1 MNCYSS
7 VMKTILFLIMIY
19 REILQSILWGL
30 MVLQDGESLQ
40 WEKMQNLIKDLSM
53 INHSYNQKFYLLLDV
68 KWHKNQMML
77 FAVEYLSVSL
87 IQRQQQNKFCQKL
100 LKFLPRNSNGIRKD
114 KRLSLKKLLLVFSLW
129 NEIVQQMQ
137 SHN

>member
-1 MNCYSS
+1 
-7 VMKTILFLIMIY
+7 
-19 REILQSILWGL
+19 
-30 MVLQDGESLQ
+30 
-40 WEKMQNLIKDLSM
+40 
-53 INHSYNQKFYLLLDV
+53 
-68 KWHKNQMML
+68 
-77 FAVEYLSVSL
+77 
-87 IQRQQQNKFCQKL
+87 L